1 MYFIVVFIVFHIW
14 KVTKNGLQT
23 KDLSIPRVYIFC
35 SEYLLQFHMCLWVK
49 NDKRG
54 ESLQI
59 VLFVVVDFFL
69 DFFLQHQKII
79 LHFHLQLRNY
89 YIYYLWE
96 LCLLIYSHVDLKKLK
111 TEDKNDRPTEEVTH
125 GLMTDTYLN
134 EEIFKSIWDY

>member
-35 SEYLLQFHMCLWVK
+35 SEYSLQFHMCLWVK

-59 VLFVVVDFFL
+59 VLVVVVGFFRC
-69 DFFLQHQKII
+69 FFTTSNSNFTFPFTIKKL
-79 LHFHLQLRNY
+79 LH
-89 YIYYLWE
+89 
-96 LCLLIYSHVDLKKLK
+96 LLFMRVVFVDIQSCWFKKLK
-111 TEDKNDRPTEEVTH
+111 NWRQKWRTNRRSNTWFDDR
-125 GLMTDTYLN
+125 
-134 EEIFKSIWDY
+134 